1 MTIYQLQY
9 WRHTLYDDG
18 LTITSGNCYTTKEEA
33 EKAKEFAESIPADP
47 YDLDDV
53 KVKIAEVQVDEK
65 FYPWIPA
72 DVLERRRAEI
82 EEFYKESIDFDP
94 YDDPAM

>member
-1 MTIYQLQY
+1 MIIYQLQY
-9 WRHTLYDDG
+9 WRYTLRGGD
-18 LTITSGNCYTTKEEA
+18 LTITSGNCYTTREEA
-33 EKAKEFAESIPADP
+33 EKAKEFAESIPDDP
-47 YDLDDV
+47 FDLDDV
-53 KVKIAEVQVDEK
+53 KVKIAEIQVDEK

-82 EEFYKESIDFDP
+82 EELYKESADFDP